1 MKSERLNRI
10 IELVTTSNIET
21 QEELATALNS
31 DGFYVTQATISR
43 DIREL
48 GLIKIKGNDGRLR
61 YAPAVNKEET
71 ERGKSK
77 YFDALRDVVLSIDNA
92 ENIIVIKTVSGMAMA
107 VAASIDS
114 LNIHEIAG
122 CIAGDDTIMC
132 AVRSTSLV
140 DDVRKAL
147 IEYLNIA

>member
-1 MKSERLNRI
+1 MKSERLKRI

-21 QEELATALNS
+21 QEELVASLNN
-31 DGFYVTQATISR
+31 DGFFVTQATISR

-48 GLIKIKGNDGRLR
+48 GLIKIKGNDGRLK
-61 YAPAVNKEET
+61 YAPSINKDDADK
-71 ERGKSK
+71 GSVK
-77 YFDALRDVVLSIDNA
+77 YIDALRDTVLSIDNA
-92 ENIIVIKTVSGMAMA
+92 ENIIVIKTISGMAMA

-114 LNIHEIAG
+114 LNIYEIAG

-140 DDVRKAL
+140 EDVRKAL
-147 IEYLNIA
+147 IDYLNIA